1 MQRSLIPLF
10 LFLLVVFLSA
20 CQPQAP
26 RDMLTAKLDSLENRI
41 AANPDSVADA
51 LEAQRKRYA
60 RADEA
65 TRMRFELLRTAALFK
80 AHRTPNDDRPMR
92 AVAAY
97 YERKGTALQQAWAYY
112 HLGGIYADR
121 GDAPEAINCYHKV
134 LDLEKELYD
143 QSKLMFFT
151 YTRLTAIYSNQYKPQ
166 YVITTARKA
175 LAYAQQIR
183 NVHYIGDCYET
194 LANG

>member
-1 MQRSLIPLF
+1 
-10 LFLLVVFLSA
+10 
-20 CQPQAP
+20 
-26 RDMLTAKLDSLENRI
+26 MLTAKLDSLENHI

-97 YERKGTALQQAWAYY
+97 YGT
-112 HLGGIYADR
+112 
-121 GDAPEAINCYHKV
+121 
-134 LDLEKELYD
+134 
-143 QSKLMFFT
+143 
-151 YTRLTAIYSNQYKPQ
+151 
-166 YVITTARKA
+166 
-175 LAYAQQIR
+175 
-183 NVHYIGDCYET
+183 
-194 LANG
+194 

>member
-41 AANPDSVADA
+41 AANPDSVADVLNAREA
-51 LEAQRKRYA
+51 LFSA
-60 RADEA
+60 ADEA

-97 YERKGTALQQAWAYY
+97 YERKAPPFNRLGPTTTLVASTPTVAMPRKPSTATTRCLT
-112 HLGGIYADR
+112 
-121 GDAPEAINCYHKV
+121 
-134 LDLEKELYD
+134 
-143 QSKLMFFT
+143 SK
-151 YTRLTAIYSNQYKPQ
+151 RSS
-166 YVITTARKA
+166 TTKA
-175 LAYAQQIR
+175 
-183 NVHYIGDCYET
+183 N
-194 LANG
+194 